1 MAVLNIIHGN
11 IRLTYLRILKQRTD
25 IQSCRFEI
33 GKPHHVGGF
42 SMSKKE
48 VRSEETKK
56 ALGQYTL
63 KKQNP
68 NQQHNTKKESLGP
81 NTKR

>member
-1 MAVLNIIHGN
+1 
-11 IRLTYLRILKQRTD
+11 
-25 IQSCRFEI
+25 
-33 GKPHHVGGF
+33 
-42 SMSKKE
+42 MSKKE